1 MKRIIFSALAA
12 AAIVGLPSCSEE
24 NEPVIE
30 PGDGVSITL
39 RIPAGMNTRAGSF
52 GDQTKVVLNNLQWTV
67 FEVGENGSLESVYS
81 DQKLNAFAS
90 GNDTETVN
98 LQLAKGK
105 KYQVAF
111 FADNSE
117 NNFITFNN
125 GNVEVNYMNAA
136 SNSELEDAFIGKSKE
151 ISVNGAYSETIV
163 LSRPYAQL
171 NWGTDDL
178 DAPALQNILP
188 SMSFEVSVSK
198 GLFTGMNIISGEVSG
213 EVTEVVS
220 FPAVASQ
227 NLPDNDFPVA
237 SEDAAKP
244 YKLLCM
250 NYLLTGDGTIDCSL
264 KFSESNLTPV
274 NVSNAPVKANFRTNI
289 YGSLITSPA
298 NFEITVNRD
307 FLDNINIPQEAM
319 PVIDKAAKTMTVST
333 PTQLVSLST
342 LCNTKNGEYS
352 TLKGWT
358 VLLANDIDM
367 SGIDFTPLG
376 TTGTYFGGTFD
387 GQNHTV
393 SNLSVNVAEG
403 AGLIGHLQ
411 GVVQNVNFEKAEIV
425 SHHWAGVVAGYCTDN
440 AGGRIYNINVDNSSV
455 SITPEKINGYWDN
468 GDKAGGII
476 GYMAQ
481 SGDSGVNM
489 NTIEN
494 CSVSNTTVSGY
505 RDIGGICGALD
516 RPAVNCSVENVA
528 ITTKSDVMLIPGYNG
543 GAIFG
548 RNLGNAKAE
557 NCTITNVTVNE
568 KPV

>member
-1 MKRIIFSALAA
+1 
-12 AAIVGLPSCSEE
+12 
-24 NEPVIE
+24 
-30 PGDGVSITL
+30 
-39 RIPAGMNTRAGSF
+39 
-52 GDQTKVVLNNLQWTV
+52 
-67 FEVGENGSLESVYS
+67 
-81 DQKLNAFAS
+81 
-90 GNDTETVN
+90 
-98 LQLAKGK
+98 
-105 KYQVAF
+105 
-111 FADNSE
+111 
-117 NNFITFNN
+117 
-125 GNVEVNYMNAA
+125 
-136 SNSELEDAFIGKSKE
+136 
-151 ISVNGAYSETIV
+151 
-163 LSRPYAQL
+163 
-171 NWGTDDL
+171 
-178 DAPALQNILP
+178 
-188 SMSFEVSVSK
+188 
-198 GLFTGMNIISGEVSG
+198 
-213 EVTEVVS
+213 
-220 FPAVASQ
+220 
-227 NLPDNDFPVA
+227 
-237 SEDAAKP
+237 
-244 YKLLCM
+244 
-250 NYLLTGDGTIDCSL
+250 
-264 KFSESNLTPV
+264 

-367 SGIDFTPLG
+367 SGINFTPLG
-376 TTGTYFGGTFD
+376 SIGTYFGGTFD

-411 GVVQNVNFEKAEIV
+411 GVVKNVNFEKAEIV

-516 RPAVNCSVENVA
+516 RPALNCSVENVA